1 MKLTK
6 SILLTSCFF
15 LLYACG
21 EYKLESEENETV
33 QDEQTEARYTLQL
46 NVTSRN
52 NAKINY
58 PLSLFLFDDEN
69 NCVVRETIPT
79 EESEFSSSI
88 SKGKYTLILLS
99 GLNENDHSY
108 PLEIIPDS
116 YISLKTDNCSE
127 EPLQIG
133 KASVNLTQST
143 RITVILSYAVASL
156 NFTLNGIPQDVTATE
171 VKVSPVSSAVSFNG
185 DYKNDKQQC
194 VIPCRKAIPQAF
206 FNAASKI
213 GHSSLDM
220 AAALDSG
227 AVTPRSV
234 STFPPLTGRTPSK
247 KKVVSSSLARMR

>member
-99 GLNENDHSY
+99 
-108 PLEIIPDS
+108 
-116 YISLKTDNCSE
+116 
-127 EPLQIG
+127 
-133 KASVNLTQST
+133 AST
-143 RITVILSYAVASL
+143 RMIIRIRWRLFPTVI
-156 NFTLNGIPQDVTATE
+156 
-171 VKVSPVSSAVSFNG
+171 
-185 DYKNDKQQC
+185 
-194 VIPCRKAIPQAF
+194 
-206 FNAASKI
+206 
-213 GHSSLDM
+213 
-220 AAALDSG
+220 
-227 AVTPRSV
+227 SV
-234 STFPPLTGRTPSK
+234 SRQTTARK
-247 KKVVSSSLARMR
+247 SLCK

>member
-15 LLYACG
+15 LLCACG

-88 SKGKYTLILLS
+88 SKGNI
-99 GLNENDHSY
+99 HSSCY
-108 PLEIIPDS
+108 L
-116 YISLKTDNCSE
+116 
-127 EPLQIG
+127 
-133 KASVNLTQST
+133 AST
-143 RITVILSYAVASL
+143 RMIIRIRWRLFPTVI
-156 NFTLNGIPQDVTATE
+156 
-171 VKVSPVSSAVSFNG
+171 
-185 DYKNDKQQC
+185 
-194 VIPCRKAIPQAF
+194 
-206 FNAASKI
+206 
-213 GHSSLDM
+213 
-220 AAALDSG
+220 
-227 AVTPRSV
+227 SV
-234 STFPPLTGRTPSK
+234 SRQTTARK
-247 KKVVSSSLARMR
+247 SLCK

>member
-127 EPLQIG
+127 EPC
-133 KASVNLTQST
+133 K
-143 RITVILSYAVASL
+143 
-156 NFTLNGIPQDVTATE
+156 
-171 VKVSPVSSAVSFNG
+171 
-185 DYKNDKQQC
+185 
-194 VIPCRKAIPQAF
+194 
-206 FNAASKI
+206 
-213 GHSSLDM
+213 
-220 AAALDSG
+220 
-227 AVTPRSV
+227 
-234 STFPPLTGRTPSK
+234 
-247 KKVVSSSLARMR
+247 

>member
-15 LLYACG
+15 LLCACG

-88 SKGKYTLILLS
+88 SKGKYTLILRYL
-99 GLNENDHSY
+99 
-108 PLEIIPDS
+108 
-116 YISLKTDNCSE
+116 
-127 EPLQIG
+127 
-133 KASVNLTQST
+133 AST
-143 RITVILSYAVASL
+143 RMIIRIRWKLFPTVI
-156 NFTLNGIPQDVTATE
+156 
-171 VKVSPVSSAVSFNG
+171 
-185 DYKNDKQQC
+185 
-194 VIPCRKAIPQAF
+194 
-206 FNAASKI
+206 
-213 GHSSLDM
+213 
-220 AAALDSG
+220 
-227 AVTPRSV
+227 SV
-234 STFPPLTGRTPSK
+234 SRQTTARK
-247 KKVVSSSLARMR
+247 SLCK

>member
-15 LLYACG
+15 LLCACG

-88 SKGKYTLILLS
+88 SKESI
-99 GLNENDHSY
+99 HSSCY
-108 PLEIIPDS
+108 L
-116 YISLKTDNCSE
+116 
-127 EPLQIG
+127 
-133 KASVNLTQST
+133 AST
-143 RITVILSYAVASL
+143 RMIIRIRWRLFPTVI
-156 NFTLNGIPQDVTATE
+156 
-171 VKVSPVSSAVSFNG
+171 
-185 DYKNDKQQC
+185 
-194 VIPCRKAIPQAF
+194 
-206 FNAASKI
+206 
-213 GHSSLDM
+213 
-220 AAALDSG
+220 
-227 AVTPRSV
+227 SV
-234 STFPPLTGRTPSK
+234 SRQTTARK
-247 KKVVSSSLARMR
+247 SLCK

>member
-15 LLYACG
+15 LLCACG

-99 GLNENDHSY
+99 
-108 PLEIIPDS
+108 
-116 YISLKTDNCSE
+116 
-127 EPLQIG
+127 
-133 KASVNLTQST
+133 AST
-143 RITVILSYAVASL
+143 RMIIRIRWRLFPTVI
-156 NFTLNGIPQDVTATE
+156 
-171 VKVSPVSSAVSFNG
+171 
-185 DYKNDKQQC
+185 
-194 VIPCRKAIPQAF
+194 
-206 FNAASKI
+206 
-213 GHSSLDM
+213 
-220 AAALDSG
+220 
-227 AVTPRSV
+227 SV
-234 STFPPLTGRTPSK
+234 SRQTTARK
-247 KKVVSSSLARMR
+247 SLCK

>member
-15 LLYACG
+15 LLCACG

-88 SKGKYTLILLS
+88 SKGSI
-99 GLNENDHSY
+99 HSSCY
-108 PLEIIPDS
+108 L
-116 YISLKTDNCSE
+116 
-127 EPLQIG
+127 
-133 KASVNLTQST
+133 AST
-143 RITVILSYAVASL
+143 RMIIRIRWRLFPTVI
-156 NFTLNGIPQDVTATE
+156 
-171 VKVSPVSSAVSFNG
+171 
-185 DYKNDKQQC
+185 
-194 VIPCRKAIPQAF
+194 
-206 FNAASKI
+206 
-213 GHSSLDM
+213 
-220 AAALDSG
+220 
-227 AVTPRSV
+227 SV
-234 STFPPLTGRTPSK
+234 SRQTTARK
-247 KKVVSSSLARMR
+247 SLCK